1 MENKMGDKSIKKETK
16 KPKKSDK
23 KPSTTLASSVL
34 RPVAT
39 QPELI
44 KKEKKHK

>member
-1 MENKMGDKSIKKETK
+1 MGDKNIKKETK

-23 KPSTTLASSVL
+23 KPSASISSTVL
-34 RPVAT
+34 RPVAA

-44 KKEKKHK
+44 KKEKKNK

>member
-1 MENKMGDKSIKKETK
+1 MGDKSIKKETK

-23 KPSTTLASSVL
+23 KPSAGLASTVL
-34 RPVAT
+34 SPAVT

>member
-1 MENKMGDKSIKKETK
+1 MGDKSFKKETK

-23 KPSTTLASSVL
+23 KPSAASTSSAP
-34 RPVAT
+34 RPITT

-44 KKEKKHK
+44 KKEKKYK

>member
-1 MENKMGDKSIKKETK
+1 MADRNIRKETK

-23 KPSTTLASSVL
+23 QPTASTMSSTP
-34 RPVAT
+34 RPVMT

-44 KKEKKHK
+44 KKEKKNK